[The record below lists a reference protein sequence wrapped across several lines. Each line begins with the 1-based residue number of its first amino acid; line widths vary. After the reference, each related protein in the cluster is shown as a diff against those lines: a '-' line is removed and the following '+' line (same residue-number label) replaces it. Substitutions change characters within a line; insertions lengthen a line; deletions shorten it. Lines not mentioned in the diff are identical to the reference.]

1 MQIETGR
8 ETFPFAAVLWD
19 MDGTL
24 IDSEPIWI
32 QQEYELMASL
42 GVTWSEQD
50 AIHCVGGPMTR
61 VDAYMRSK
69 LDESTQQL
77 FPPMAL
83 TEQLLLRMA
92 DQMNQGVDFAP
103 GAEGL
108 LKEFK
113 ALGIKQGLVSASS
126 RRLVDAAIGSI
137 GEDYFEVTIS
147 DNDVEKSKPSS
158 EGYLKAAAR
167 IGVEIEECL
176 ILEDSITGITAAID
190 SGAYVIGIPHV
201 AKLPSGPKVIHVTSL
216 ENTSVASILENF
228 GSLIGDLR

>member
-1 MQIETGR
+1 MPTEIR
-8 ETFPFAAVLWD
+8 KMNFPFAAVLWD

-42 GVTWSEQD
+42 GVTWSDED

-69 LDESTQQL
+69 LDLSTQQL

-92 DQMNQGVDFAP
+92 EQMNQGVDFAP
-103 GAEGL
+103 GAENL
-108 LKEFK
+108 LNEFK
-113 ALGIKQGLVSASS
+113 ALGVKQGLVSASS
-126 RRLVDAAIGSI
+126 RQLVDAAINSI
-137 GEDYFEVTIS
+137 GRGYFEVTIA
-147 DNDVEKSKPSS
+147 DNDVANSKPNP
-158 EGYLKAAAR
+158 EGYLKAATKL
-167 IGVEIEECL
+167 GVNIENCL
-176 ILEDSITGITAAID
+176 ILEDSITGITAAIH

-201 AKLPSGPKVIHVTSL
+201 AELPMAPKVVHIDSL
-216 ENTSVASILENF
+216 VGANVASIVERF
-228 GSLIGDLR
+228 SSLIGDLR

>member
-1 MQIETGR
+1 MQINN
-8 ETFPFAAVLWD
+8 FPFAAVLWD

-42 GVTWSEQD
+42 GVTWSDED

-69 LDESTQQL
+69 LDEATQSL

-92 DQMNQGVDFAP
+92 DQMGQGVDFAP
-103 GAEGL
+103 GAEHL
-108 LKEFK
+108 LNDFR

-126 RRLVDAAIGSI
+126 RTLVDAAINSI
-137 GEDYFEVTIS
+137 GSDFFQITIS
-147 DNDVEKSKPSS
+147 DNDVESSKPSP
-158 EGYLKAAAR
+158 EGYLKAAAQM
-167 IGVEIEECL
+167 GVDIKECL
-176 ILEDSITGITAAID
+176 ILEDSITGTTAAIE
-190 SGAYVIGIPHV
+190 SGAFVIGIPHV
-201 AKLPSGPKVIHVTSL
+201 AKLPTGPKVVHIDSL
-216 ENTSVASILENF
+216 EGTNVASLVLSFN
-228 GSLIGDLR
+228 SLIGDLR

>member
-1 MQIETGR
+1 MPTED
-8 ETFPFAAVLWD
+8 FPFAAVLWD

-42 GVTWSEQD
+42 GVTWSDQD

-69 LDESTQQL
+69 LDEATQQL

-92 DQMNQGVDFAP
+92 DQMNQGVDFAL
-103 GAEGL
+103 GAENL

-126 RRLVDAAIGSI
+126 RQLVDAAINSI
-137 GEDYFEVTIS
+137 GSGYFEVTIA
-147 DNDVEKSKPSS
+147 DNDVEISKPNP

-167 IGVEIEECL
+167 IGVDIEDCL
-176 ILEDSITGITAAID
+176 ILEDSITGTTAAIQ

-201 AKLPSGPKVIHVTSL
+201 AELPTGPKVVHINSL
-216 ENTSVASILENF
+216 VGTNVASIVGKF
-228 GSLIGDLR
+228 SSLIGDLK

>member
-1 MQIETGR
+1 MQIND
-8 ETFPFAAVLWD
+8 FPFAAVLWD

-42 GVTWSEQD
+42 GVSWSDED

-69 LDESTQQL
+69 LDEATQEL

-92 DQMNQGVDFAP
+92 EQIGQGVDFAP
-103 GAEGL
+103 GAEHL

-113 ALGIKQGLVSASS
+113 TLGIKQGLVSASS
-126 RRLVDAAIGSI
+126 RTLVDAAINSI
-137 GEDYFEVTIS
+137 GADYFEVTIS
-147 DNDVEKSKPSS
+147 DNDVESSKPNP
-158 EGYLKAAAR
+158 EGYLKAAAQ
-167 IGVEIEECL
+167 IAVAIENCL
-176 ILEDSITGITAAID
+176 ILEDSITGTTAAIE
-190 SGAYVIGIPHV
+190 SGAFVIGIPHV
-201 AKLPSGPKVIHVTSL
+201 AKLPTGPKVVHIDSL
-216 ENTSVASILENF
+216 EGTNVASLVGRFN
-228 GSLIGDLR
+228 SLIGDLR